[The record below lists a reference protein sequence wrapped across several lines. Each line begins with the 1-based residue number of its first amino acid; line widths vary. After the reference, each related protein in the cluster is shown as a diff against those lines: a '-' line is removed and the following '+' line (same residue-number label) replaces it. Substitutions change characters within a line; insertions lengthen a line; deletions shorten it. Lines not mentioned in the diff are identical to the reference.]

1 MCLRIMIEEPLS
13 SLLENVDEKCK
24 PNKLSNLNHQK
35 YELLLKRENQKI
47 VDWKNFMKM
56 FSIM

>member
-24 PNKLSNLNHQK
+24 PNKLSNSNH
-35 YELLLKRENQKI
+35 
-47 VDWKNFMKM
+47 
-56 FSIM
+56 